1 MRLHK
6 FFCSNVRCFLSRFI
20 LDVTAYTSKR
30 SVTHVLHIKIYPFFL
45 LDLQKSD
52 RFLVVPCHVGIQFSL
67 DAHPFIFLHFLW
79 PWWKRIAF
87 LEFFFSLSKSCK
99 KSFFMW
105 VFHARS
111 LLRSLWLLLYIL
123 FPESKARTAQQF
135 YDFSQFWSK
144 FLKTKFEG
152 FFYLFGYVIL
162 HTTVKK

>member
-111 LLRSLWLLLYIL
+111 FLD
-123 FPESKARTAQQF
+123 P
-135 YDFSQFWSK
+135 YDFFYTFFSLN
-144 FLKTKFEG
+144 LKQELHSNSMIFHN
-152 FFYLFGYVIL
+152 FGQSF
-162 HTTVKK
+162 